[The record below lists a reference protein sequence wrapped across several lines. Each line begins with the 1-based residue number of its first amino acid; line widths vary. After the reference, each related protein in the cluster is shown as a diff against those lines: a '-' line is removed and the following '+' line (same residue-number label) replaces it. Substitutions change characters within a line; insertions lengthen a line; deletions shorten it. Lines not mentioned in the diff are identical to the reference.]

1 MSEAIEYS
9 LRTALSFFLLLLLTR
24 TFGRKQLAE
33 ITLFDFISTITLGT
47 LAVSSLITPILNLVT
62 GLITLAV
69 WAGLVMVSNFLSLK
83 SLPARKFLEGEPVM
97 VIHNGQVLENNLA
110 KTYYT
115 VNDLLAQLRIKN
127 IFDPSEIQIGILEA
141 NGELSILKKSDLQ
154 ASVPAAM
161 NYTGKELIIDG
172 QIIDTALRRAGL
184 TRQWLQNELK
194 NRSIPTVAEVSLA
207 IITPSGKVYIDLKD
221 DEFEK

>member
-1 MSEAIEYS
+1 MSEATEYA

-47 LAVSSLITPILNLVT
+47 LAVSTLITPTVNLVT

-69 WAGLVMVSNFLSLK
+69 WTVLVMLSNFLSLK

-115 VNDLLAQLRIKN
+115 VNDLLTQLRIKN
-127 IFDPSEIQIGILEA
+127 IFDLSEIQIGILEA
-141 NGELSILKKSDLQ
+141 NGELSVLKKSDLQ
-154 ASVPAAM
+154 PSVPAAKHF
-161 NYTGKELIIDG
+161 TGKELIIDG

-194 NRSIPTVAEVSLA
+194 KRSITTVDDVSLA
-207 IITPSGKVYIDLKD
+207 FITPSGKVYIDLKD
-221 DEFEK
+221 DMF